1 MITKPRRTTL
11 EKCSGSGQ
19 TKTDGLTC
27 CSRYYL
33 ANQLPS
39 QETTAPYLT
48 FEHIQSQVVAAK
60 TISVHQRAQI
70 GQRSI
75 TLVAVDI
82 LLSRVIDR
90 VPEARLSSSGKSF
103 LESTQFGSCGILPK
117 KRPILQLP
125 KSGCVLTSTVEVK
138 LGCAGTPQWISSSE
152 LRVSRQLV
160 FLTWLWPWTSLRI
173 RLIGGMKQTSP
184 WIKLLKVYY
193 MGKRG
198 GQQEGVHLLLVRGR
212 QTSWDR
218 WNLDTPSRTSNQRQ
232 LMGMSGSIL
241 TGPSSESTIQPIESF
256 LGLEGL

>member
-1 MITKPRRTTL
+1 MITKPRRTAL
-11 EKCSGSGQ
+11 DKCSGSGQ

-33 ANQLPS
+33 ANQLLLGYNQQPS

-70 GQRSI
+70 GQRFI

-90 VPEARLSSSGKSF
+90 VPEARLSSGNSF

-125 KSGCVLTSTVEVK
+125 KQGCVLTSTVEVK
-138 LGCAGTPQWISSSE
+138 LGRAGTPRWISSSE

-160 FLTWLWPWTSLRI
+160 FLTWLLPWTSLRV
-173 RLIGGMKQTSP
+173 RLIGGNQQTSP
-184 WIKLLKVYY
+184 SIKL
-193 MGKRG
+193 
-198 GQQEGVHLLLVRGR
+198 
-212 QTSWDR
+212 
-218 WNLDTPSRTSNQRQ
+218 
-232 LMGMSGSIL
+232 
-241 TGPSSESTIQPIESF
+241 
-256 LGLEGL
+256 